1 MSTTLDFTHIEWVKS
16 TRSNGNGGGCI
27 EWSPTYT
34 AAHGVVPVRDSKTP
48 HGPVLTLAP
57 TAWTDFV
64 AFAAAGYA

>member
-1 MSTTLDFTHIEWVKS
+1 MSTTPNLAHAEWAKS
-16 TRSNGNGGGCI
+16 SYSGTGGVNCI
-27 EWSPTYT
+27 EWAPTYT

-64 AFAAAGYA
+64 AFAGAQA